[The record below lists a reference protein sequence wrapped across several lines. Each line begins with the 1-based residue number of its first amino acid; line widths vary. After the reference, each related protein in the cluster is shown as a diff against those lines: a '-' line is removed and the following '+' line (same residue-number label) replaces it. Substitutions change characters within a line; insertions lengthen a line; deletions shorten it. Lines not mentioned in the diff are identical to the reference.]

1 MIKIFFP
8 NPFET
13 LPVNSIASNEL
24 ELDAKISYFS
34 SLLDFSQILEEEQ
47 VVEAKKTP
55 RSKNK
60 SLHAY
65 PNAPKLE
72 LKQPPRDLTC
82 ASTEP
87 RDTSTVEVPSKLR
100 VGWEGEK
107 IKFFEKH
114 KTKRKALH
122 DIRLSRTFLN
132 NSK

>member
-1 MIKIFFP
+1 M
-8 NPFET
+8 
-13 LPVNSIASNEL
+13 
-24 ELDAKISYFS
+24 
-34 SLLDFSQILEEEQ
+34 EEEQ

-60 SLHAY
+60 SIHAY